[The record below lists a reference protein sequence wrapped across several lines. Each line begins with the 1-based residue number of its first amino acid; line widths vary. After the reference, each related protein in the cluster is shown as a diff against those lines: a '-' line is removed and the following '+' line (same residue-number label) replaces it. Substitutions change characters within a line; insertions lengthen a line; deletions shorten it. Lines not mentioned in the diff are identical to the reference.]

1 MNEQSSFREIRSAVY
16 NDQEIID
23 FKGNPL
29 IEALPPILSPEEA
42 YEKLSYYPPY
52 DVEEAN
58 LPTHIRYH
66 ALSRYTF
73 YSV

>member
-1 MNEQSSFREIRSAVY
+1 MNEQAGFQGIMPAVY
-16 NDQEIID
+16 NEQEIID

-29 IEALPPILSPEEA
+29 IEALPPIFSPEEA

-52 DVEEAN
+52 NVAEAN

-66 ALSRYTF
+66 AIPRINKF
-73 YSV
+73 F